1 MPSFQESRLYCT
13 ARLTESCRRL
23 MQEARRAFALSERG
37 CDRVLKVARTIAD
50 LAQSEQIEK
59 NILRKPCSTE
69 CLIFP
74 AERGVRWDKREK
86 TDDKMND
93 RKMAG
98 VAAENI
104 RNMNG

>member
-50 LAQSEQIEK
+50 LAQSEQIREEH
-59 NILRKPCSTE
+59 IAEALQYRMFDLSRRKGSE
-69 CLIFP
+69 M
-74 AERGVRWDKREK
+74 G
-86 TDDKMND
+86 
-93 RKMAG
+93 
-98 VAAENI
+98 
-104 RNMNG
+104 